1 MITKIHIEMD
11 TMVLRCTT
19 AVLRCITVV
28 FRCIA
33 VVSRCITVVFK
44 CITVGFRWPV
54 VGFRCITVVLRCIIV
69 IIVIHVGSFDKF
81 PLLIGNCHHLTFTD
95 VNSNGFVLRKLWTTM
110 KIVATSKSLY
120 PSHCSPQLCLWPQ
133 WGGHS
138 DFEVAKYFTVVLGY
152 LTHSPIVII

>member
-1 MITKIHIEMD
+1 LSKEPICITIITKMITKIHIEMD
-11 TMVLRCTT
+11 TLVLRCTT

-44 CITVGFRWPV
+44 CITVGFKCIT
-54 VGFRCITVVLRCIIV
+54 VGFRCTVVGFGCITVILRCIIV

-95 VNSNGFVLRKLWTTM
+95 VNSNGFVLRKPWTTM

-120 PSHCSPQLCLWPQ
+120 PSHCSPQLCL
-133 WGGHS
+133 
-138 DFEVAKYFTVVLGY
+138 
-152 LTHSPIVII
+152 